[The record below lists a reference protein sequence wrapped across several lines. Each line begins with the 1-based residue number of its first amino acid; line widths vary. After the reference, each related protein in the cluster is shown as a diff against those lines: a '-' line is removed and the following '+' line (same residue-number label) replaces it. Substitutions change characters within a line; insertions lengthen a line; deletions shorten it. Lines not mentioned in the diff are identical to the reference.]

1 MQVLCIKINTA
12 QVLSD
17 KTLAQVLRAL
27 AANGDPTTCDLLP
40 GEVLHKVFYWQFGC
54 IKFSDLKVDASLVY

>member
-40 GEVLHKVFYWQFGC
+40 GEVLHKVFIGN
-54 IKFSDLKVDASLVY
+54 LVA